1 MIFRLGIFGVL
12 FVALIAVLIFAY
24 SVLEQPKTQPTAAAA
39 PVTEQ
44 ILVAA
49 QQLQGGSLLQPTDLT
64 GAPVLSSSM
73 PPGAEIDTPENRS
86 ALIGSMV
93 RISMT
98 QGTPILDS
106 AVIHPGDHG
115 FLAAVLAPGMRAVTV
130 GVDAISGAN
139 GLIWPGDSVDVLL
152 TQNIAGAPDDKSIA
166 AEVVLSDV
174 RVIAT
179 GAELVKNDSTNT
191 TGGPPA
197 TVTLEVT
204 PDQASRCLVATN
216 LGKLSLIVH
225 SAQLA
230 AGPAVANVIPQPVWS
245 GEVSPALANTHPA
258 SPSVS
263 TVKVFQ
269 GSPSEQDYNF

>member
-44 ILVAA
+44 VLVAA

-130 GVDAISGAN
+130 GVI
-139 GLIWPGDSVDVLL
+139 LPGDSVDVLL